1 MAPLDTGRAMSQEN
15 VEVVRA
21 QFAAL
26 GHGGLEAVARFWH
39 PDIEWRAIEGALDDV
54 GVMRGADRVRRYYQD
69 WIDTVDHLR
78 VEAVEVIAEAG
89 EQVVVLVR
97 NSGCG
102 RVSGAP
108 SSGRYYVAC
117 IVRDGRIVKGREY
130 ATQEQAVE
138 AVGLRE

>member
-1 MAPLDTGRAMSQEN
+1 MDTGRAMSQEN

-26 GHGGLEAVARFWH
+26 GRGGLEAVTRFWH

-54 GVMRGADRVRRYYQD
+54 GLMRGEDAVRRYYQD
-69 WIDTVDHLR
+69 WIDTVDHLQ
-78 VEAVEVIAEAG
+78 VEVVEVIAEAG
-89 EQVVVLVR
+89 EQVVVVVR

-108 SSGRYYVAC
+108 STGRYYVAC
-117 IVRDGRIVKGREY
+117 IVRDGRIVSGREY
-130 ATQEQAVE
+130 GTRVQALE
-138 AVGLRE
+138 AVRLRE

>member
-1 MAPLDTGRAMSQEN
+1 MSQEN

-26 GHGGLEAVARFWH
+26 GHGGLEAVMRFWH

-54 GVMRGADRVRRYYQD
+54 GVMRGEDAVRRYYRD
-69 WIDTVDHLR
+69 WIDTVDQLQ
-78 VEAVEVIAEAG
+78 VEVVEVIAEAG
-89 EQVVVLVR
+89 EQVVVVVR
-97 NSGCG
+97 NSGRG

-117 IVRDGRIVKGREY
+117 IVRDGRIVSGREY
-130 ATQEQAVE
+130 GTRDQALE
-138 AVGLRE
+138 AAGLRE